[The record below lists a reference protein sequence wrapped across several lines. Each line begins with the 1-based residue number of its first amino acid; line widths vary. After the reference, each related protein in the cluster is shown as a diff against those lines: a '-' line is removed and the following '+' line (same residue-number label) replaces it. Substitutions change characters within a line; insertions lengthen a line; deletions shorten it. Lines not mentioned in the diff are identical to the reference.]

1 MFLLT
6 TIAACLYDYKNLK
19 LHLIKNKYLVVA
31 VLIFTL
37 WISAVGAYHN
47 TPISELDN
55 YFRLFLLLPLL
66 VIKME
71 DKVWTKILFYS
82 ALGACLH
89 LIYSYYNFDIP
100 RYYGTS
106 SHPITYANMTVTL
119 ILLIVI
125 FLQLRSLNKFY
136 IFIFFIMVSFLFLA
150 WVMTQSRGPVIGFI
164 LSLALILYWSRS
176 KVIFLFTVVSFSILF
191 FFQNSLSERL
201 IKLND
206 LEISLFDKNS
216 IDKVL
221 KSHSSKYVPLRERGS
236 YFSYGFATIDKYQLL
251 GIGPHNVE
259 DSMQKYLDETGYLA
273 VARDHLHNDFLDI
286 SVKFGIP
293 ALIFL
298 LLIYLLLIYDVFSS
312 GNKQAFIIFMLMLV
326 TSQLS
331 QSHFAHHQAITFFI
345 SALYVLK
352 DINKSSS

>member
-1 MFLLT
+1 MFLLIT
-6 TIAACLYDYKNLK
+6 LAVCLYDYKNLK

-37 WISAVGAYHN
+37 WISAVSAYHN

-82 ALGACLH
+82 ALAACLH

-100 RYYGTS
+100 RYQGTS

-119 ILLIVI
+119 ILLILI
-125 FLQLRSLNKFY
+125 FLQLKTLNRFY
-136 IFIFFIMVSFLFLA
+136 IFLVFIMASLLFLA
-150 WVMTQSRGPVIGFI
+150 WVLTESRGPVIGFI

-176 KVIFLFTVVSFSILF
+176 RVILLFTVLSFFMLF

-236 YFSYGFATIDKYQLL
+236 YFFYGFATIDKYPLL

-259 DSMQKYLDETGYLA
+259 DGMRKYLDETGYLA

-286 SVKFGIP
+286 SVKFGVP
-293 ALIFL
+293 GLVFL
-298 LLIYLLLIYDVFSS
+298 LLIYLLLIYDGSS
-312 GNKQAFIIFMLMLV
+312 YRYKQAFIIFMLMLV

-331 QSHFAHHQAITFFI
+331 QSNFAHHQAITFFI
-345 SALYVLK
+345 SAMYVLK
-352 DINKSSS
+352 DGAKRSS